1 MKNSYKILLLLVFFI
16 IWSVSYLYAQTND
29 SNDNSTKN
37 TNGNLNYSDEYN
49 KFSVRSLILFNGFDY
64 SLTKNSGLGLFV
76 GSFPGTIN
84 ENNIETSQANTIGTY
99 YVYAFNCVYC
109 DTYFVGSSINS
120 ATIEY
125 TTKDSSTYTYSG
137 INFFLNAGYQ
147 WFFEN
152 KISIVVGIGPSF
164 SSLSLKSKNVK
175 STSNYDKDVDD
186 YVKSISFQPISSTPI
201 ILVGYTF

>member
-1 MKNSYKILLLLVFFI
+1 MIKIKFP
-16 IWSVSYLYAQTND
+16 
-29 SNDNSTKN
+29 DNSVREYKKGITAIEIAKN
-37 TNGNLNYSDEYN
+37 ISEG
-49 KFSVRSLILFNGFDY
+49 FSRNVLSA
-64 SLTKNSGLGLFV
+64 
-76 GSFPGTIN
+76 SFN

-99 YVYAFNCVYC
+99 YVFAFNCVYC

-137 INFFLNAGYQ
+137 INIFLNAGYQ
-147 WFFEN
+147 WFFAN

-175 STSNYDKDVDD
+175 
-186 YVKSISFQPISSTPI
+186 
-201 ILVGYTF
+201 